1 VRLLSIETRD
11 EYGYPCERC
20 GQVLPLASLDY
31 CAHCSRNLCGKCMAL
46 GCCGFVP
53 AKSGDA
59 IDRDGEEDS
68 L

>member
-1 VRLLSIETRD
+1 
-11 EYGYPCERC
+11 
-20 GQVLPLASLDY
+20 
-31 CAHCSRNLCGKCMAL
+31 MAL

-59 IDRDGEEDS
+59 IDRDSEEDS

>member
-1 VRLLSIETRD
+1 MKTEAERYR
-11 EYGYPCERC
+11 CERC
-20 GQVLPLASLDY
+20 GVLHSFLTLDY
-31 CAHCSRNLCGKCMAL
+31 CAACSRNLCDKCMKL

-68 L
+68 LR